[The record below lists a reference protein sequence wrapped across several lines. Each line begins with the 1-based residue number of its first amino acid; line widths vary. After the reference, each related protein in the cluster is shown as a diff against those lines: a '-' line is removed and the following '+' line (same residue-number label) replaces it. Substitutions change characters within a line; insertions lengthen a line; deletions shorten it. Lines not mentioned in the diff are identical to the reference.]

1 MSNYDKIIKKV
12 LMGAGIGAGVLG
24 AGKLAGEGTLYAL
37 SKLNDYPDDPA
48 YNLYKEGK
56 TIDQIKAELGEV
68 DPKTLHTL
76 LNTEEYLQE
85 LLAKGEEDEIVQAA
99 LKAANYTD
107 DKSLYRIMN
116 NMRGE

>member
-24 AGKLAGEGTLYAL
+24 AGALAGEGTQYAL
-37 SKLNDYPDDPA
+37 SKLSDYPDDPA

-56 TIDQIKAELGEV
+56 TIDQIKNELGEV
-68 DPKTLHTL
+68 DPKVLYTL
-76 LNTEEYLQE
+76 LNNEEYLQD
-85 LLAKGEEDEIVQAA
+85 LLAKGDEDELVQAA
-99 LKAANYTD
+99 LKSADYRN

-116 NMRGE
+116 NLKGE